1 MSSEII
7 KRDEMIRR
15 HSQANTKEYS
25 ELNIGL
31 SGSSPHSFLR
41 LGALL
46 LSVIASGVLGGGCG
60 SNVTLK
66 LEGRQRTIVVP
77 THAVVQPERQ
87 SDGSAP
93 PRRYVVRMSDGNLDW
108 EVELP
113 EVATGY
119 ELRIPFKG
127 QAPAGTG
134 ELTYQNSA
142 ALTAADKE
150 LISSLRREN
159 PDLEREGVYNGR
171 GEGID
176 TVNQTLESQDQKG
189 AVTQDGV
196 KGQVR
201 GSKSSSARQSYL
213 VGLEKARQLFK
224 ARKYELAIIAL
235 KSLDGDYPN
244 DITIKSML
252 GTLWLQLNQ
261 PTLARESWEAALKIN
276 PNHRAVIEA
285 LKQLQSSVEGTEGSA
300 NE

>member
-1 MSSEII
+1 M
-7 KRDEMIRR
+7 RDEMREHR
-15 HSQANTKEYS
+15 YLERVRGAFGPSA
-25 ELNIGL
+25 LC
-31 SGSSPHSFLR
+31 
-41 LGALL
+41 LGAIIISLCL
-46 LSVIASGVLGGGCG
+46 GCG
-60 SNVTLK
+60 SSVTLK

-77 THAVVQPERQ
+77 TSAVVQPDRQ
-87 SDGSAP
+87 GDGSAS

-127 QAPAGTG
+127 QRPAGAG
-134 ELTYQNSA
+134 ELDYQNSA

-159 PDLEREGVYNGR
+159 PQLDREGVYNDK
-171 GEGID
+171 GEGLGE
-176 TVNQTLESQDQKG
+176 VSQTLKRQG
-189 AVTQDGV
+189 
-196 KGQVR
+196 
-201 GSKSSSARQSYL
+201 KSSSGQSKGAKQGESAKKKSRPARQSYL

-244 DITIKSML
+244 DVTIKSML

-261 PTLARESWEAALKIN
+261 PSLARESWEAALKIN
-276 PNHRAVIEA
+276 PNNRAVIEA
-285 LKQLQSSVEGTEGSA
+285 LKQLQSSVEGAERSA
-300 NE
+300 GE